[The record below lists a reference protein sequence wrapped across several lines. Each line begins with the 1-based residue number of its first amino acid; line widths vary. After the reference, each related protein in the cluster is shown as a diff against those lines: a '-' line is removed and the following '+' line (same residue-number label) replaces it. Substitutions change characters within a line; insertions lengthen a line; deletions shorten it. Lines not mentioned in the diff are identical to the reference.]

1 LNVWTITGFLGQD
14 PRLRTLPGSGE
25 SVLNLSVA
33 VQKRKKKDGQW
44 VNDTLWVDV
53 TLFGKRAEGVAP
65 LLAKG
70 SRIGASG
77 ELGVR
82 EYIDRNNQARFQ
94 LELVARE
101 IDVLESRERRPDSER
116 PAASSSAQRAAPP
129 GGAPAHGTR
138 PGTTGFGGTHRDDF
152 AQGGRAQGSFGGGY
166 AGSANGKGGGEY
178 DYGAGDDDI
187 PF

>member
-14 PRLRTLPGSGE
+14 PRLRTTTGTGE

-33 VQKRKKKDGQW
+33 VQKRKKVNGQW
-44 VNDTLWVDV
+44 TNDTLWVDV

-70 SRIGASG
+70 TRIGASG

-82 EYIDRNNQARFQ
+82 EYTDRNNQQRFQ

-116 PAASSSAQRAAPP
+116 PAAANQQRSGPPPAGAQ
-129 GGAPAHGTR
+129 HGTR
-138 PGTTGFGGTHRDDF
+138 PGTGGFGGTHRDDF
-152 AQGGRAQGSFGGGY
+152 APGGRAQGSLGGGY
-166 AGSANGKGGGEY
+166 GANGKGGGDY
-178 DYGAGDDDI
+178 DYSAGDDDI